1 LGHTL
6 HVSSWVLS
14 TVLQVTSLCP
24 FGFSP
29 YQGIAWFASLVQK
42 VWITMWV
49 LIHAEDA
56 VGIHLAVRAKRSIG
70 MHWGELILAKSMVV
84 SEYHNSWLKWSNAG
98 HQFRASIQSVVLS
111 IESILTLTHITGQD
125 LFGSILG
132 MYNCFLDHGWSYRSG
147 YGFIL

>member
-1 LGHTL
+1 
-6 HVSSWVLS
+6 
-14 TVLQVTSLCP
+14 
-24 FGFSP
+24 
-29 YQGIAWFASLVQK
+29 
-42 VWITMWV
+42 MWV

-70 MHWGELILAKSMVV
+70 MHWGELILSKSMVV

-111 IESILTLTHITGQD
+111 IESILTLIHITGQD
-125 LFGSILG
+125 LLGSILG
-132 MYNCFLDHGWSYRSG
+132 LYNCFLDHGWSYRRG